1 MGRALHFQKKG
12 IPVTPVIETQNLGK
26 AFGATV
32 ALEGVNLE
40 LPANQIIGLVGP
52 NGAGKTTL
60 FSILS
65 GFLKPGIGS
74 VRVLGHSPLSPQL
87 QGRVSILP
95 QDAPLR
101 KGVSI
106 RKQFE
111 FFAKLQGLSPETAS
125 EEAEKVL
132 AEVDLL
138 EKSVEGPDSLSHGM
152 RKRAS
157 LAQSFIGNP
166 ELILL
171 DEPTAGLDPVTT
183 QKVRELVLR
192 KAKGRTII
200 ISSHNLA
207 ELQEACDSVAILN
220 SGKLVDFRPVSEIIG
235 RSKTM
240 IIRLEGPPEDQLTKA
255 VSELPEV
262 VSVTCGDQGNPRII
276 IRVDG
281 SIDDS
286 EVDLAILGVFKE
298 QKVRYREIRRG
309 ESLEEKVVQITK
321 QKPGDE
327 NTGMDSSSR
336 K

>member
-1 MGRALHFQKKG
+1 MYKRQ
-12 IPVTPVIETQNLGK
+12 
-26 AFGATV
+26 
-32 ALEGVNLE
+32 
-40 LPANQIIGLVGP
+40 
-52 NGAGKTTL
+52 
-60 FSILS
+60 
-65 GFLKPGIGS
+65 
-74 VRVLGHSPLSPQL
+74 QL

-321 QKPGDE
+321 Q
-327 NTGMDSSSR
+327 
-336 K
+336 

>member
-1 MGRALHFQKKG
+1 MN
-12 IPVTPVIETQNLGK
+12 PVVETKDLGK

-32 ALEGVNLE
+32 ALKGVNLE
-40 LPANQIIGLVGP
+40 IPPHQVIGLVGP

-60 FSILS
+60 FSIIS
-65 GFLKPGIGS
+65 GFLKPGVGT
-74 VRVLGHSPLSPQL
+74 VRVLGHSPLSPEL

-101 KGVSI
+101 RGVSI
-106 RKQFE
+106 IKQFE
-111 FFAKLQGLSPETAS
+111 FFAKLQGLSTKEAS
-125 EEAEKVL
+125 EEAEKAL
-132 AEVDLL
+132 GEVDLL
-138 EKSVEGPDSLSHGM
+138 EKAGEGPDSLSHGM

-192 KAKGRTII
+192 KAEGRTII

-220 SGKLVDFRPVSEIIG
+220 LGKLVDFRPVSEIVG

-240 IIRLEGPPEDQLTKA
+240 IVRLESPPGEQLTKA

-262 VSVTCGDQGNPRII
+262 VSVKTGDQGNPRMII
-276 IRVDG
+276 TVDG

-298 QKVRYREIRRG
+298 QKARYREIRRG
-309 ESLEEKVVQITK
+309 ESLEEKVVQITNEDRI
-321 QKPGDE
+321 DE
-327 NTGMDSSSR
+327 NSGPTPTDTPTPTQTPPDSSS
-336 K
+336 KQ

>member
-1 MGRALHFQKKG
+1 MDRLLDFQEKG
-12 IPVTPVIETQNLGK
+12 IFVNPVVETNNLGK

-32 ALEGVNLE
+32 ALKGVNLE
-40 LPANQIIGLVGP
+40 IPSHQIIGLVGP

-60 FSILS
+60 FSLIS
-65 GFLKPGIGS
+65 GFLKPGAGS
-74 VRVLGHSPLSPQL
+74 VRVLGHSPLSPEL

-111 FFAKLQGLSPETAS
+111 FFAKLQGLSSEAAA
-125 EEAEKVL
+125 EEAEVAL
-132 AEVDLL
+132 REVDLL
-138 EKSVEGPDSLSHGM
+138 EKSGEGPDSLSHGM

-157 LAQSFIGNP
+157 LAQTFIGNP

-183 QKVRELVLR
+183 QKVRELIQK
-192 KAKGRTII
+192 KAKGRTIV

-220 SGKLVDFRPVSEIIG
+220 LGKLVDFRPVSEIID

-240 IIRLEGPPEDQLTKA
+240 IIRLENAPGDRLTKA
-255 VSELPEV
+255 IRNLPEV
-262 VSVTCGDQGNPRII
+262 VSLDCGDQGNPRIMI
-276 IRVDG
+276 TVDG
-281 SIDDS
+281 SIDDT
-286 EVDLAILGVFKE
+286 EVDLAVLGVFKE

-309 ESLEEKVVQITK
+309 ESLEEKVVQITNQDLGDLDLSSK
-321 QKPGDE
+321 Q
-327 NTGMDSSSR
+327 
-336 K
+336 

>member
-12 IPVTPVIETQNLGK
+12 ISVTPVVETQNLGK

-40 LPANQIIGLVGP
+40 LPSNQIIGLVGP

-106 RKQFE
+106 RRQFE
-111 FFAKLQGLSPETAS
+111 FFAKLQGLSPKTAS

-192 KAKGRTII
+192 KAEGRTII

-220 SGKLVDFRPVSEIIG
+220 LGKLVDFRPVSEIIG
-235 RSKTM
+235 RSKTL

-321 QKPGDE
+321 QEPGDE
-327 NTGMDSSSR
+327 KTGMDSSSR
-336 K
+336 N

>member
-12 IPVTPVIETQNLGK
+12 IPVTPVVETQNLGK
-26 AFGATV
+26 AFGTTV

-40 LPANQIIGLVGP
+40 LPSNQIIGLVGP

-138 EKSVEGPDSLSHGM
+138 EKS
-152 RKRAS
+152 
-157 LAQSFIGNP
+157 
-166 ELILL
+166 
-171 DEPTAGLDPVTT
+171 
-183 QKVRELVLR
+183 
-192 KAKGRTII
+192 
-200 ISSHNLA
+200 
-207 ELQEACDSVAILN
+207 
-220 SGKLVDFRPVSEIIG
+220 
-235 RSKTM
+235 
-240 IIRLEGPPEDQLTKA
+240 
-255 VSELPEV
+255 
-262 VSVTCGDQGNPRII
+262 
-276 IRVDG
+276 
-281 SIDDS
+281 ID
-286 EVDLAILGVFKE
+286 
-298 QKVRYREIRRG
+298 
-309 ESLEEKVVQITK
+309 
-321 QKPGDE
+321 
-327 NTGMDSSSR
+327 
-336 K
+336 

>member
-1 MGRALHFQKKG
+1 MN
-12 IPVTPVIETQNLGK
+12 PVVETKDLGK
-26 AFGATV
+26 AFGATI
-32 ALEGVNLE
+32 ALKGVNLE
-40 LPANQIIGLVGP
+40 LPPHQIIGLVGP

-60 FSILS
+60 FSIIS

-74 VRVLGHSPLSPQL
+74 VRVLGHSPLSPEL

-111 FFAKLQGLSPETAS
+111 FFAKLQGLSPEAAA
-125 EEAEKVL
+125 EETERAL
-132 AEVDLL
+132 SDVDLL
-138 EKSVEGPDSLSHGM
+138 EKSNEGPDSLSHGM

-157 LAQSFIGNP
+157 LAQAFIGNP

-183 QKVRELVLR
+183 QKVRELVLQ
-192 KAKGRTII
+192 KAEGRTVV

-207 ELQEACDSVAILN
+207 ELQEICDCVAILN
-220 SGKLVDFRPVSEIIG
+220 LGKLVDFRPVSEIVD

-240 IIRLEGPPEDQLTKA
+240 IVRLENPPDDRLTKA
-255 VSELPEV
+255 VCELPEV
-262 VSVTCGDQGNPRII
+262 VSVSCGDRGNPRMII
-276 IRVDG
+276 TVDG

-298 QKVRYREIRRG
+298 QRVRYREIRRG
-309 ESLEEKVVQITK
+309 ESLEEKVVQITNK
-321 QKPGDE
+321 DQGNEESDPGL
-327 NTGMDSSSR
+327 SS
-336 K
+336 KK